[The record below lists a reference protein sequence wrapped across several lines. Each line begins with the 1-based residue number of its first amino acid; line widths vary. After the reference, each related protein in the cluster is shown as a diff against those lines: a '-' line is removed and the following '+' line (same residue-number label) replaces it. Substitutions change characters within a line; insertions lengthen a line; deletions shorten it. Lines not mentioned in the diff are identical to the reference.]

1 MIRTSWE
8 GIGPGTLLRAPP
20 RTAETHRGFRS
31 TAWRRGDRPADQLR
45 GHHAAQEVL
54 AIDGEDRAGGGQRRM
69 AEEVLELLVGADQP
83 VHPVAAQHLA
93 DLQGG
98 PAGGDLGLEPVAR
111 EDPEE
116 VVVLV

>member
-54 AIDGEDRAGGGQRRM
+54 AIDGEDRAGGGERRM
-69 AEEVLELLVGADQP
+69 AEEVLELLVRADQP
-83 VHPVAAQHLA
+83 VHPVAPERVG
-93 DLQGG
+93 DVERG
-98 PAGGDLGLEPVAR
+98 PSGRDLGLELLAR
-111 EDPEE
+111 QDAEE
-116 VVVLV
+116 VVVL